1 MLLLLVSVVIM
12 TTEVGS
18 ETEVKKDSE
27 QLGPDKAKD
36 KPEEASE
43 TPGNQ
48 KSRET
53 SSGEA
58 QDSSAPAPTS
68 QSSPSRQKKEKSSPE
83 SKGISRFI
91 PPWLKKQKSYT
102 LAEAKDEPK
111 KKATGEEQ
119 VVEESESQTPE
130 GVAQSRKSLEEA
142 AENRQ
147 NAKADDKEKHSV
159 SSAEIQVRVGR
170 LMDTLE

>member
-1 MLLLLVSVVIM
+1 M

-68 QSSPSRQKKEKSSPE
+68 QSSPSRQKKEKS
-83 SKGISRFI
+83 
-91 PPWLKKQKSYT
+91 
-102 LAEAKDEPK
+102 
-111 KKATGEEQ
+111 
-119 VVEESESQTPE
+119 
-130 GVAQSRKSLEEA
+130 
-142 AENRQ
+142 
-147 NAKADDKEKHSV
+147 
-159 SSAEIQVRVGR
+159 
-170 LMDTLE
+170 

>member
-1 MLLLLVSVVIM
+1 MATVEISKDALSKIPAHLLNPKQQSCPDTFWKVCP
-12 TTEVGS
+12 GS
-18 ETEVKKDSE
+18 ALSF
-27 QLGPDKAKD
+27 L
-36 KPEEASE
+36 KPYY
-43 TPGNQ
+43 
-48 KSRET
+48 KST
-53 SSGEA
+53 LTF
-58 QDSSAPAPTS
+58 QDG
-68 QSSPSRQKKEKSSPE
+68 QKKEKSSPE

-147 NAKADDKEKHSV
+147 NAKADDKHSV

>member
-1 MLLLLVSVVIM
+1 M

-36 KPEEASE
+36 KPEETSE
-43 TPGNQ
+43 TPDQ

-58 QDSSAPAPTS
+58 QDSSVPAPTS
-68 QSSPSRQKKEKSSPE
+68 QSSPSSQKKEKSSPE
-83 SKGISRFI
+83 SKGISRFL

-102 LAEAKDEPK
+102 LAEPKDEPK

-119 VVEESESQTPE
+119 VVEESESQALE
-130 GVAQSRKSLEEA
+130 GVAQPRKSLEEA
-142 AENRQ
+142 TENRQ
-147 NAKADDKEKHSV
+147 NDKADDKEKHSV
-159 SSAEIQVRVGR
+159 SSAEIQVRGGR
-170 LMDTLE
+170 LTGTLE

>member
-1 MLLLLVSVVIM
+1 M

-18 ETEVKKDSE
+18 ETEVKKDSG
-27 QLGPDKAKD
+27 QLGTDKAKD
-36 KPEEASE
+36 KPDEASE
-43 TPGNQ
+43 TPGDQ

-58 QDSSAPAPTS
+58 QDSSIPAATT
-68 QSSPSRQKKEKSSPE
+68 QSSPSSQKKEKSSPE
-83 SKGISRFI
+83 SKGISRFL

-102 LAEAKDEPK
+102 LAEPKDEPK

-119 VVEESESQTPE
+119 VVEESESQAQE
-130 GVAQSRKSLEEA
+130 GVAQPRKSLEEA
-142 AENRQ
+142 SENRQ

-170 LMDTLE
+170 LIDTLESF